1 MDVIVAATVVQW
13 ILMPEFQCPELL
25 LPKDLRLSTKVCVV
39 LIFIIIIIIMFNR
52 FISATAFFNCRLGG
66 FEFFFFFFG
75 ERFVWVCHFI
85 LFFFHFYD
93 VNGCD
98 HWFTQS
104 NLLLII

>member
-39 LIFIIIIIIMFNR
+39 LFFIIIMFNR

-66 FEFFFFFFG
+66 FDIYVFFFF
-75 ERFVWVCHFI
+75 W
-85 LFFFHFYD
+85 
-93 VNGCD
+93 
-98 HWFTQS
+98 
-104 NLLLII
+104 

>member
-66 FEFFFFFFG
+66 FEFFFFFFLVKDLCG
-75 ERFVWVCHFI
+75 CVI
-85 LFFFHFYD
+85 LFYFFSFLR
-93 VNGCD
+93 CK
-98 HWFTQS
+98 W
-104 NLLLII
+104 L